1 MGEAEPFTEVDVFPQ
16 VPSAEDVEEFWPK
29 PEEEQKPEESKPSPG
44 PGSESGQTPEPEQ
57 EKPEGGNEIIQGFP
71 QASILLALTALTLWL
86 RLRHENYALA
96 LV

>member
-29 PEEEQKPEESKPSPG
+29 PEEEQKSEESKPSPG

-57 EKPEGGNEIIQGFP
+57 EKPEGGERDNSRVPTSIHLTRLNGFDP
-71 QASILLALTALTLWL
+71 VA
-86 RLRHENYALA
+86 
-96 LV
+96 